1 MVTKTKQK
9 TKKIPLM
16 LQVNP
21 RKYGVEMKWSL
32 NVLANI
38 VLLVCFTCLFVCL
51 FVCLPQTGII
61 FSIEG
66 FEYYKI
72 TNKTGE
78 AKFALLQF
86 LFCRF
91 LLKEIILL
99 Y

>member
-1 MVTKTKQK
+1 MEPQCFGKH
-9 TKKIPLM
+9 
-16 LQVNP
+16 
-21 RKYGVEMKWSL
+21 
-32 NVLANI
+32 
-38 VLLVCFTCLFVCL
+38 CFTCLFVCL

-72 TNKTGE
+72 TNKTEE

-91 LLKEIILL
+91 FTKRNYIAILITGHL
-99 Y
+99 HN

>member
-38 VLLVCFTCLFVCL
+38 VLLVCL

-72 TNKTGE
+72 TNKTEE

-86 LFCRF
+86 LLSIF
-91 LLKEIILL
+91 